1 MASSKAAGRPR
12 VRGKT
17 EAFAFFFFLLTAV
30 VTSEV
35 AGILPRRGIDALRA
49 AGIHDSVDLS
59 RLSPSASSTRRR
71 LV

>member
-12 VRGKT
+12 VRGRT
-17 EAFAFFFFLLTAV
+17 EAFAFFFLLTAV